1 MQTFMDETFLK
12 KKEKVRRKRSGRIKM
27 RTRTRSGR

>member
-1 MQTFMDETFLK
+1 MQTVMDETFLK
-12 KKEKVRRKRSGRIKM
+12 KEKVKRRKSGRIKM